1 MSKPALEVAEIFRHH
16 GQAYR
21 ENQHLSPE
29 QHKAMRDIE
38 RCRTARLGGHVDSCS
53 LGCGYLAISYNSCR
67 NRHCPKCQS
76 LKQAKW
82 LAERLERLLP
92 VQYFHL
98 VVTLPHEL
106 KPLARYNPEFVFNL
120 LFESVSLAL
129 QQFARDY
136 ERLQAQVGFT
146 AVLHTWDQDLN
157 LHPHLHLVVTGGG
170 LSPDG
175 ERWIPAGNSFLLPVR
190 ALSKI
195 IRGKF
200 MEALEKAFREGRLQG
215 KVQGLEGP
223 VQFQRFSRKLK
234 RKKWVVYAKGSFGGS
249 QNAYHYLSRYTHRV
263 AIANHRLVSLAEGK
277 VSFRARD
284 NSRPGHQR
292 LVTITAPEFIR
303 RFLLHVLPPRF
314 VKIRHYGL
322 MAPGNAKTKLEKAR
336 ALLRLPKPPAH
347 KEPKGQKLDPP
358 SEPKTWQEMLQALTG
373 VDLTTCPNCGQ
384 GPLIRRR
391 MIASKDILA
400 PTIWDSS

>member
-92 VQYFHL
+92 VHYFHL

-120 LFESVSLAL
+120 LFESVSRAL

-170 LSPDG
+170 LSEDG

-292 LVTITAPEFIR
+292 LVTFTAPEFIR

-373 VDLTTCPNCGQ
+373 LDLTTCPNCGQ
-384 GPLIRRR
+384 GRLIRRR
-391 MIASKDILA
+391 LIASKDILA

>member
-1 MSKPALEVAEIFRHH
+1 MPRPALEVSQIFRHH

-21 ENQHLSPE
+21 ENHRLSPE
-29 QHKAMRDIE
+29 QHKAMGDIE
-38 RCRTARLGGHVDSCS
+38 RCRTAHLGGHVDSCS
-53 LGCGYLAISYNSCR
+53 NGCGYLAISYNSCR

-76 LKQAKW
+76 LKQARW

-92 VQYFHL
+92 VHYFHL

-106 KPLARYNPEFVFNL
+106 NPLARLNPELVFNL
-120 LFESVSLAL
+120 LFESVSRAL
-129 QQFARDY
+129 LQFARDY
-136 ERLQAQVGFT
+136 ERLRAQVGFT

-170 LSPDG
+170 LSADG
-175 ERWIPAGNSFLLPVR
+175 ERWIAARNNFLLPVR

-200 MEALEKAFREGRLQG
+200 MEGLKQAYQEGRLEGQ
-215 KVQGLEGP
+215 VQCLAAP
-223 VQFQRFSRKLK
+223 VQFQRFTRKLT

-263 AIANHRLVSLAEGK
+263 AISNHRLVSLDERK

-303 RFLLHVLPPRF
+303 RFLWHVLPPRF
-314 VKIRHYGL
+314 VKIRHFGL
-322 MAPGNAKTKLEKAR
+322 MAPCNAKTKLEQAR
-336 ALLRLPKPPAH
+336 AFLSLQAPRANDGLKDR
-347 KEPKGQKLDPP
+347 KLDKT
-358 SEPKTWQEMLQALTG
+358 KTWQEMLQALTG
-373 VDLTTCPNCGQ
+373 MDLTTCPNCGQ
-384 GPLIRRR
+384 GKLIRCRL
-391 MIASKDILA
+391 IGSETYSA
-400 PTIWDSS
+400 PAIWDSS

>member
-1 MSKPALEVAEIFRHH
+1 MTRPALEVAQIFRHH
-16 GQAYR
+16 GPDYR
-21 ENQHLSPE
+21 KNQRLSPV

-38 RCRTARLGGHVDSCS
+38 RCRTARLGGHVDLCS
-53 LGCGYLAISYNSCR
+53 QGCGYLAISYNSCR

-92 VQYFHL
+92 THYFHL

-106 KPLARYNPEFVFNL
+106 NPLALYNPELVFNL
-120 LFESVSLAL
+120 LFASVSGAL

-146 AVLHTWDQDLN
+146 AVLHTWDQVLN

-170 LSPDG
+170 LSADG
-175 ERWIPAGNSFLLPVR
+175 ERWIAARNSFLLPVR

-200 MEALEKAFREGRLQG
+200 LEGLQQAYQEGRLEGQ
-215 KVQGLEGP
+215 VQCLEDP
-223 VQFQRFSRKLK
+223 VQFRRFTRKLR
-234 RKKWVVYAKGSFGGS
+234 RKKWVVYAKGSFEAS
-249 QNAYHYLSRYTHRV
+249 RNAYHYLSRYTHRV

-322 MAPGNAKTKLEKAR
+322 MAPCNAKTKLEKAR
-336 ALLRLPKPPAH
+336 ALL
-347 KEPKGQKLDPP
+347 
-358 SEPKTWQEMLQALTG
+358 SLQAPRAHEGTQS
-373 VDLTTCPNCGQ
+373 P
-384 GPLIRRR
+384 R
-391 MIASKDILA
+391 A
-400 PTIWDSS
+400 